1 MGQTHCMGQ
10 MHYFNASVGWLGS
23 LGRVVDSFYSK
34 SCGFFPLG
42 AIGLGMPSGIRATV
56 IAKDPYVFALTVAA
70 CRHCFKLV
78 RIKSYFTTG
87 KVPIPKMLG
96 NFCASVLFL
105 AWSMCLRFRSS
116 CRTSNKKLEIVFRPQ
131 IRIHHGKLYI
141 LKLCDG
147 YV

>member
-1 MGQTHCMGQ
+1 MFARKPLQVVHLLKEMAVKGELV
-10 MHYFNASVGWLGS
+10 FSAFNVFLRNASVAWLGS

-42 AIGLGMPSGIRATV
+42 AIGLGMPRWIRATV
-56 IAKDPYVFALTVAA
+56 IAKDPYVFALTFAA

-78 RIKSYFTTG
+78 RIKSYVTTG

-96 NFCASVLFL
+96 NFGASVLFL

-116 CRTSNKKLEIVFRPQ
+116 CRTAP
-131 IRIHHGKLYI
+131 
-141 LKLCDG
+141 
-147 YV
+147 